1 MQIKKME
8 GESLIL
14 NEKQNFY
21 SAFLKNNVKM
31 YVPCLWEQ
39 FYCCCM
45 HTKIMLF
52 KEIVVVK
59 LLRNWSAWKCSEM
72 QALLSV
78 LGLSKPYIAGVIFF
92 QQDRRTNYEGNW
104 KWGFTLSPILAREIR
119 LVIAVVVEP

>member
-21 SAFLKNNVKM
+21 SAFLKNNFKM
-31 YVPCLWEQ
+31 YVLCLWEQ

-52 KEIVVVK
+52 KEIVGVK
-59 LLRNWSAWKCSEM
+59 LLWNWSAWKCSEI
-72 QALLSV
+72 QTLFSV

-92 QQDRRTNYEGNW
+92 QRDLRTNCEGNW
-104 KWGFTLSPILAREIR
+104 KWGFTLSPILARDIR
-119 LVIAVVVEP
+119 LVMAVVMEP